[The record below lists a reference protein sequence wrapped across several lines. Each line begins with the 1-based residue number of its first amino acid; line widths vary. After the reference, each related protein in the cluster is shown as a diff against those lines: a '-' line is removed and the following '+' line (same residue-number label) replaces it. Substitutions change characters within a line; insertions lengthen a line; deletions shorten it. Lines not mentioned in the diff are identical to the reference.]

1 MVVHPLVPA
10 KTVAEFIAWVKSRP
24 GQVNYAS
31 VGTGSPPH
39 LAAELLKM
47 TAGIDMQHVPYKG
60 GSAVLPDL
68 IAGRVSMFF
77 GSISTLQP
85 QIQSAKLRAIAVTTE
100 QRAPAIPDVPTFMES
115 GLPDYEVNGWY
126 GLLGPRGMQRAIVD
140 RLNHALAQVLAD
152 RETQAKF
159 AANGMVPATG
169 SADDF
174 AALIRKEITKW
185 SKVVRTAGIKA
196 E

>member
-1 MVVHPLVPA
+1 
-10 KTVAEFIAWVKSRP
+10 
-24 GQVNYAS
+24 
-31 VGTGSPPH
+31 
-39 LAAELLKM
+39 
-47 TAGIDMQHVPYKG
+47 
-60 GSAVLPDL
+60 
-68 IAGRVSMFF
+68 
-77 GSISTLQP
+77 
-85 QIQSAKLRAIAVTTE
+85 
-100 QRAPAIPDVPTFMES
+100 MES

-159 AANGMVPATG
+159 AANGMVPAAG

>member
-1 MVVHPLVPA
+1 
-10 KTVAEFIAWVKSRP
+10 
-24 GQVNYAS
+24 
-31 VGTGSPPH
+31 
-39 LAAELLKM
+39 M

-126 GLLGPRGMQRAIVD
+126 GLLGPRGDAPRN
-140 RLNHALAQVLAD
+140 R
-152 RETQAKF
+152 
-159 AANGMVPATG
+159 
-169 SADDF
+169 
-174 AALIRKEITKW
+174 
-185 SKVVRTAGIKA
+185 
-196 E
+196 